1 VASPIGLVA
10 GAGRFPV
17 ELARAARRRG
27 RAVSVIAI
35 DGLSAPE
42 LEAEADSV
50 TRLRLGELEPLLA
63 SFRETGVQEVVLAGK
78 VPKTLL
84 ARPGELR
91 LDARAQALLKGLADR
106 SDDSILGALA
116 AVLESEGF
124 RLLAQLEVAPEL
136 AAPEGTLGRLAAS
149 AAQLRDV
156 AFGWPVAKALGA
168 LDVGQTVVV
177 QHRAVLALE
186 AIEGTDAAIR
196 RGCALG
202 RPGACVVKVAKPRQ
216 DPRFDVPAVGPAT
229 LRVMAGAG
237 AGLLA
242 VEAGATLVL
251 ERGRLVAEADAH
263 GIAVIGVPGD
273 GPAQREER

>member
-1 VASPIGLVA
+1 
-10 GAGRFPV
+10 V

-27 RAVSVIAI
+27 RAVSAIAI
-35 DGLSAPE
+35 EGLSDPA
-42 LEAEADSV
+42 LDGEADSLAW
-50 TRLRLGELEPLLA
+50 LRLGELEPLLA

-84 ARPGELR
+84 AQAGELR
-91 LDARAQALLKGLADR
+91 LDARAQALLRGLADR

-116 AVLESEGF
+116 ALLEGEGF
-124 RLLAQLEVAPEL
+124 RLLEQLALAPEL
-136 AAPEGTLGRLAAS
+136 AAPEGTLGRLPAS
-149 AAQLRDV
+149 EAQLRDV

-177 QHRAVLALE
+177 QDRAVLALE

-196 RGCALG
+196 RGCSLG

-216 DPRFDVPAVGPAT
+216 DPRFDVPAVGPET
-229 LRVMAGAG
+229 LHAMAEGG

-242 VEAGATLVL
+242 VEARATLVL
-251 ERGRLVAEADAH
+251 ERERLVAEADAR
-263 GIAVIGVPGD
+263 GIAVIGVSRE
-273 GPAQREER
+273 GPAEEEER